1 VSLKWP
7 PFFVLPGVP
16 PGVKH
21 GGWCRPD
28 KPVIGSR
35 TMSDNTG
42 IPPLRGFWVGAALAA
57 AVVLQQLPA
66 GAVTDEERSGARAA
80 ATEGAK
86 AIKERRWSDAVDFFT
101 RAESLVHSPVH
112 LLFIARA
119 RANLGQLVE
128 AREYYLKVTRE
139 QIAPDSPAAFLQA
152 KQDAKTDL
160 DALEPRLAYIT
171 VSVQGRSPNEVTVK
185 MDGRVV
191 PPALVGVPRPVNP
204 GEHGFQAWAVGQES
218 SVSKVSLK
226 EGGRETVVL
235 TLETKPAATAP
246 AGAGAA
252 QPADQPPG
260 AGQDPGAEAAAGAS
274 AQPGAPEADTGG
286 GDWKPTAAYASFG
299 VGAVGLGAG
308 IIFAL
313 QRSSKLSD
321 GDDKFSEWNAECGD
335 SSTSRSCRT
344 DLQSQISD
352 LDDQAASA
360 GTWSAVGFVLG
371 GLGVAAGVTLLV
383 LSSTESDSPEAAG
396 SQPTVTPWIGYK
408 SVGITGTF

>member
-1 VSLKWP
+1 
-7 PFFVLPGVP
+7 
-16 PGVKH
+16 
-21 GGWCRPD
+21 
-28 KPVIGSR
+28 
-35 TMSDNTG
+35 MSDNTG
-42 IPPLRGFWVGAALAA
+42 MLPHRGLWVGAALAV
-57 AVVLQQLPA
+57 AVVLQQVPA
-66 GAVTDEERSGARAA
+66 GAITDEERAGARAA

-152 KQDAKTDL
+152 KQDAKTEL

-204 GEHGFQAWAVGQES
+204 GEHGFQAWAAGMES
-218 SVSKVSLK
+218 SLSKVSVK

-235 TLETKPAATAP
+235 TLEGQPEAP
-246 AGAGAA
+246 APVAGAA
-252 QPADQPPG
+252 APASNQPGAQTPG
-260 AGQDPGAEAAAGAS
+260 AGQDQAAAATGA
-274 AQPGAPEADTGG
+274 PGQAPAPEADTGSS
-286 GDWKPTAAYASFG
+286 DWKPTAAYVSFG
-299 VGAVGLGAG
+299 VGALGLGTG

-313 QRSSKLSD
+313 QRSSKLDD
-321 GDDKFSEWNAECGD
+321 GDKKYVQWQDECGSD
-335 SSTSRSCRT
+335 PSCRT
-344 DLQSQISD
+344 DLQGQISD
-352 LDDQAASA
+352 LDDQAGTA
-360 GTWSAVGFVLG
+360 GALSAVGFVFG

-383 LSSTESDSPEAAG
+383 LSSTESDGPAAARTE
-396 SQPTVTPWIGYK
+396 PTVTPWIGYK
-408 SVGITGTF
+408 SVGVTGRF